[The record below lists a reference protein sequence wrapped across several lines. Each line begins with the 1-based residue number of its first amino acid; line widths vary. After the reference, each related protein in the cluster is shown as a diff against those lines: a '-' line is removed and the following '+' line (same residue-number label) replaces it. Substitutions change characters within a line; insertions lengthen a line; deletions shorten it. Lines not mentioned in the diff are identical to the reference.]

1 MKALKVL
8 TICTLLGAALAVHA
22 QNKTVKVGFLSTLS
36 GPTAAIGTDVRDG
49 LQLFLKSKGGKL
61 GGLPAELIITDD
73 ALSTDT
79 AKQNTERLLKR
90 EKVDFI
96 TGGVF
101 AAVYLPVLPE
111 ILAAKTFYL
120 GSNGGPQDYAGVKCN
135 PYYFSVAFQNE
146 DLSPG
151 IASFMDK
158 RGFKSI
164 YLVATAGAG
173 GREVLNGFK
182 RHYKGKYEE
191 MYTKLG
197 QVDYAAELATIR
209 AAKPEAVFAFLP
221 GGMGVSFMKQFV
233 GAGLSKDTQVF
244 VPGYNADEDS
254 LRPLGETL
262 LGTMN
267 TSHWAHDLDNAANKR
282 FVQDFQAEYK
292 RLPSMY
298 AAQGYDVGQLM
309 DAATRD
315 VKGRLSDKDALRKA
329 LEAANFESVRGK
341 FKFNK
346 NHMPIHDIYM
356 RVVTKDAQGRV
367 TNKTLTTVAKQQSDP
382 FASECQMSR

>member
-1 MKALKVL
+1 MKTLKVL

-182 RHYKGKYEE
+182 RHYKGKYEPQNPRL
-191 MYTKLG
+191 Y
-197 QVDYAAELATIR
+197 
-209 AAKPEAVFAFLP
+209 LP
-221 GGMGVSFMKQFV
+221 FC
-233 GAGLSKDTQVF
+233 L
-244 VPGYNADEDS
+244 
-254 LRPLGETL
+254 
-262 LGTMN
+262 
-267 TSHWAHDLDNAANKR
+267 
-282 FVQDFQAEYK
+282 
-292 RLPSMY
+292 
-298 AAQGYDVGQLM
+298 
-309 DAATRD
+309 
-315 VKGRLSDKDALRKA
+315 
-329 LEAANFESVRGK
+329 
-341 FKFNK
+341 
-346 NHMPIHDIYM
+346 
-356 RVVTKDAQGRV
+356 VVWG
-367 TNKTLTTVAKQQSDP
+367 
-382 FASECQMSR
+382 